1 MLGQN
6 TDLVHEVAV
15 TVDGEPLDLSKVD
28 LVEFSFDEMIK
39 MYPSKDVS
47 FDNGS
52 FFVHLTQEETQAF
65 GDNVT
70 VQIRIKF
77 MNGNIVL
84 SNRRTV
90 PVNEALS
97 KEII

>member
-1 MLGQN
+1 MIGQN
-6 TDLVHEVAV
+6 TDLVHEIAV
-15 TVDGEPLDLSKVD
+15 KVDGEPLDVSKVD
-28 LVEFSFDEMIK
+28 LVEFSFDEMKK
-39 MYPSKDVS
+39 MYPSADVN
-47 FDNGS
+47 FEGGS
-52 FFVHLTQEETQAF
+52 FFVHLTQEETQEF

-70 VQIRIKF
+70 VQIRVKF
-77 MNGNIVL
+77 MNGNVVL